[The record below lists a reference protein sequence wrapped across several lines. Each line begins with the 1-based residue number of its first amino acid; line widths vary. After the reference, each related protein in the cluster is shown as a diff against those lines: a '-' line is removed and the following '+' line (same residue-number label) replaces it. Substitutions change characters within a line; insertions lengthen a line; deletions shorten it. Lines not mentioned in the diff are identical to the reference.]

1 MWYDDY
7 YDDDVGHWDDDD
19 EDKSFGQYDAY
30 KKRCAQKTLIK
41 EESYPF
47 RGTHQG
53 TGIGVCQKTKI
64 VMQKDYGDKYRPKC
78 LVTI

>member
-7 YDDDVGHWDDDD
+7 YDDVVGHWDDDD

-41 EESYPF
+41 D
-47 RGTHQG
+47 
-53 TGIGVCQKTKI
+53 GVLPISWHPSRYWYWC
-64 VMQKDYGDKYRPKC
+64 MSEDENSNAER
-78 LVTI
+78 LWR